1 MRRSLS
7 VLLPVLA
14 LAACSLP
21 PLRGRAEIGKDPY
34 AIFVADVPGGTDL
47 FAVLPTGGAAIRLTF
62 SPVDESDPALSPD
75 GATVLFLRHERY
87 GREDHRTVWLLNLL
101 SGIERELVLPAA
113 WKVVPEQAAWSAD
126 GRSVYVRAI
135 RSAARDTSRATA
147 RFAAP
152 PASEAPVLVTGAEQP
167 RADSSF
173 LVLLGSPA
181 FAAVSACGDGLC
193 TVGADGAST
202 PLASPARDPAP
213 WGADSVGYFTGE
225 RFAIRPLGPGRT
237 RILEWSPAPDNPRH
251 LTFFAG
257 RPSS

>member
-7 VLLPVLA
+7 VLLPALA

-21 PLRGRAEIGKDPY
+21 PLRGKAEIGKDRY
-34 AIFVADVPGGTDL
+34 AVFAADVPGGTDL
-47 FAVLPTGGAAIRLTF
+47 FAVLPTGGAPIPLTF
-62 SPVDESDPALSPD
+62 SPVEESDPALSPD
-75 GATVLFLRHERY
+75 GATVLFLRHERR
-87 GREDHRTVWLLNLL
+87 GSEDHRTVWLLNLL
-101 SGIERELVLPAA
+101 SGIERELVLPAS
-113 WKVVPEQAAWSAD
+113 WKAVPERAAWSAD
-126 GRSVYVRAI
+126 GHVVYVRTI
-135 RSAARDTSRATA
+135 GGTPRATA

-152 PASEAPVLVTGAEQP
+152 PADGTPALVTGAEQA

-181 FAAVSACGDGLC
+181 FAAVAECGDGLC

-202 PLASPARDPAP
+202 PLASPAREPAR
-213 WGADSVGYFTGE
+213 WGADSVGYFTGD

-237 RILEWSPAPDNPRH
+237 RILEWSPAPANPRH
-251 LTFFAG
+251 VTFFPG